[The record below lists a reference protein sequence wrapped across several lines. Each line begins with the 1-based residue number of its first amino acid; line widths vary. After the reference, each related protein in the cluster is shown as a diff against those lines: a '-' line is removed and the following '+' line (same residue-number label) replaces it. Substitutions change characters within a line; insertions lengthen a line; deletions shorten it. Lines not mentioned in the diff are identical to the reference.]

1 MLLSDLVHHVRYN
14 AWASRKCLDSA
25 RTLPLEEL
33 HRDLGAAH
41 PTVAATLGHIFQA
54 NDAWYSRIIGAPRIA
69 PSGPAEPWT
78 IEWLDRDW
86 LPLLDRYVAM
96 ADGLTADGWNR
107 VVSYRNMQGEP
118 YENTV
123 RHILLHLVNH
133 DSFHR
138 GQVSAFL
145 RQLGHKPAWI
155 DLMAYY
161 REAKP

>member
-25 RTLPLEEL
+25 RILALEDL
-33 HRDLGAAH
+33 NRNLGAAY
-41 PTVAATLGHIFQA
+41 PTVAATIGHIFQA
-54 NDAWYSRIIGAPRIA
+54 DDAWYSRITGTPRLTSSV
-69 PSGPAEPWT
+69 PGEQWT
-78 IEWLDRDW
+78 IEAFDRDW

-96 ADGLTADGWNR
+96 AEGLTEDGWNR
-107 VVSYRNMQGEP
+107 VVSYRNLQGEP

>member
-25 RTLPLEEL
+25 RALTPEEL
-33 HRDLGAAH
+33 NRNLGAAY
-41 PTVAATLGHIFQA
+41 PSVAAALGHIFMA
-54 NDAWYSRIIGAPRIA
+54 DDAWYSRITGAPRLT
-69 PSGPAEPWT
+69 SGEPQS
-78 IEWLDRDW
+78 IEALERDW
-86 LPLLDRYVAM
+86 LPLLDRYIAM
-96 ADGLTADGWNR
+96 AEGLTEDGWNR
-107 VVSYRNMQGEP
+107 VVSYRNLQGDP